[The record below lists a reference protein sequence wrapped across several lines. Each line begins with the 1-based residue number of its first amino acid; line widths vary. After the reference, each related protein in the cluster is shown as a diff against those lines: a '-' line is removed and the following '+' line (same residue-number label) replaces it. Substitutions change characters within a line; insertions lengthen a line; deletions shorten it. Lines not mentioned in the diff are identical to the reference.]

1 MQPTQ
6 ELFTDGV
13 FVLPL
18 LPPLLCAGQ
27 TPLAEAITRRG
38 SGSGSATNASTSASS
53 MSTAKI
59 VSTCSGSVLGNGV
72 LRGGTRS
79 TQSLQSR
86 SDEGFLCL
94 RKSHRGAGCLPR
106 EHELFDGGSSIAP
119 LANGPDDE

>member
-38 SGSGSATNASTSASS
+38 ASS